1 MALMLLEVLS
11 DDIVD
16 QAAVATIVTNLNQKR
31 IDYISLSENMLSF
44 SKWVSEQNFHFQNVK
59 GFVSVIFPFSRRTQK
74 FVNKNLHS
82 HYKYFY

>member
-44 SKWVSEQNFHFQNVK
+44 SKWVSE
-59 GFVSVIFPFSRRTQK
+59 
-74 FVNKNLHS
+74 
-82 HYKYFY
+82 